1 MNVSSVLQTMRV
13 KQYFADVTLACEN
26 GHQID
31 SHKVILTA
39 SRPLF
44 SNLLKKTKYP
54 HTLICMRGMNCE
66 EHSANLDFLSI
77 FIAQIAHK

>member
-1 MNVSSVLQTMRV
+1 MNFSTVLQTIREE
-13 KQYFADVTLACEN
+13 QYFADVTLACEN

-54 HTLICMRGMNCE
+54 HTLIYVRDMNCDE
-66 EHSANLDFLSI
+66 RSANLDF
-77 FIAQIAHK
+77 F